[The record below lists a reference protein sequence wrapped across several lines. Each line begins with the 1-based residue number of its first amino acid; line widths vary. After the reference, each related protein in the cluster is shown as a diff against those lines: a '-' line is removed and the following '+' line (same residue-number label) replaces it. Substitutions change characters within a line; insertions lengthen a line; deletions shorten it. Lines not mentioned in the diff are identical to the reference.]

1 MNISQHG
8 VNFIKSFE
16 GLRLT
21 AYKAVPTET
30 YYTIGYGHYGSD
42 VRQGMTITEAEA
54 EQMLKD
60 DLVSYVTAVDRV
72 VTRNVNQNQFDALVS
87 FTYNV
92 GISAF
97 TNSTLLK
104 RVNAYQDDDVRY
116 QFSRWNKSGGVVYA
130 GLTRR
135 RAEEADLYFTPVT
148 TVPTEPPTETPDPT
162 PTPVDPTEPKDPTNP
177 DKDTETKP
185 DPLPDTDP
193 NSQNG
198 MNNGGTP
205 NTGGA
210 ETGSGGNTGS
220 TGSTNNGTGSTNNN
234 DAQDD
239 KYLSSTNV
247 TTSTTY
253 KVRKG
258 DTLTSIAK
266 KFNLKLTKLLF
277 ANKTTV
283 KNANI
288 IKIGQTLVVPK
299 ANYKYYTVVT
309 GDNLTRIAF
318 NNKTTVS
325 KLLTLNPSIK
335 DKNKIV
341 VGQQIRLK

>member
-8 VNFIKSFE
+8 VDFIKSFE

-21 AYKAVPTET
+21 AYKAVSSEK
-30 YYTIGYGHYGSD
+30 YWTIGYGHYGSD
-42 VRQGMTITEAEA
+42 VRQGQTITKAEA

-60 DLVSYVTAVDRV
+60 DLVEYVTAVDRV
-72 VTRNVNQNQFDALVS
+72 VTRDVNQNQFDALVS

-135 RAEEADLYFTPVT
+135 RGEEADLYFTPYVEAPT
-148 TVPTEPPTETPDPT
+148 TDPTEPPTKDPDPVDPT
-162 PTPVDPTEPKDPTNP
+162 TPVDPNES
-177 DKDTETKP
+177 TETP
-185 DPLPDTDP
+185 ADPVTDP
-193 NSQNG
+193 PSQNG
-198 MNNGGTP
+198 SNNGNTGG
-205 NTGGA
+205 TGGA
-210 ETGSGGNTGS
+210 ETGTGGGSSNGTDNGS
-220 TGSTNNGTGSTNNN
+220 TSGNGGSTSNEPNV
-234 DAQDD
+234 DD
-239 KYLSSTNV
+239 SYLSSTNV

-253 KVRKG
+253 TVRKG
-258 DTLTSIAK
+258 DTLTSIAR

-277 ANKTTV
+277 ANKKTV
-283 KNANI
+283 VNANI
-288 IKIGQTLVVPK
+288 IKVGQTLVVPK
-299 ANYKYYTVVT
+299 ANYKYYTVVA
-309 GDNLTRIAF
+309 GDTLFRIAYD
-318 NNKTTVS
+318 NKTTVS

-335 DKNKIV
+335 DKNKII